1 MKLLS
6 KFILLTLSAVI
17 MTSCYSDKLK
27 PIRALARS
35 QNLDKKE
42 EASQLYK
49 EAISTLVN
57 AYSASAGLNKTIGK
71 QLVVKGAYEKAL
83 FHLEQSRDIVNNDFE
98 TYHYIAICH
107 VNLYKINHN
116 KEHLFKAKENYT
128 YALNISPNRTGVLYD
143 YAQLLVFG
151 TEEYQE
157 AVNILTHYIYDL
169 KTPDKDGYF
178 LLGRAYFL
186 LKEYNKAY
194 EVYSSIYQFEKT
206 LTADEKASLD
216 NFISETASRKQ

>member
-1 MKLLS
+1 MKKLS
-6 KFILLTLSAVI
+6 KFILLAISAI
-17 MTSCYSDKLK
+17 AMTSCYADRLK

-71 QLVVKGAYEKAL
+71 QLTVKGAYEKAL

-116 KEHLFKAKENYT
+116 KEHLSKAKENYT
-128 YALNISPNRTGVLYD
+128 YALNISPDRTGVLYD

-157 AVNILTHYIYDL
+157 AVHVLNHYIYDL
-169 KTPDKDGYF
+169 KTPDKEGYF
-178 LLGRAYFL
+178 LLGRSYFL
-186 LKEYNKAY
+186 WKEYDKAY

-206 LTADEKASLD
+206 LTADEKASLE
-216 NFISETASRKQ
+216 NFISETINRKQ